1 MLQTDFRGAS
11 GPKRARPESSRG
23 DGDWTCPQCGNV
35 NFAFRTTCNMRKCG
49 TSKPAESSH
58 RRIGGHMGP
67 VHYDQEPSMYM
78 GGPGAPPPLTL
89 GLPSNYG
96 APIYLQQP
104 MTASGPYNYGSSI
117 NKVTSYNPLPRPS
130 AYAPTGTV
138 ISGNDL
144 HLPALS
150 YSCLYLLFPYLNW
163 E

>member
-1 MLQTDFRGAS
+1 
-11 GPKRARPESSRG
+11 
-23 DGDWTCPQCGNV
+23 
-35 NFAFRTTCNMRKCG
+35 
-49 TSKPAESSH
+49 
-58 RRIGGHMGP
+58 MGP

-130 AYAPTGTV
+130 AYAPTG
-138 ISGNDL
+138 
-144 HLPALS
+144 LS
-150 YSCLYLLFPYLNW
+150 YGAPPVLDSYGMDMDMSLGLLVHLLLALAAITCLACEFDIFVQMGCFQIVVLSY
-163 E
+163 

>member
-1 MLQTDFRGAS
+1 
-11 GPKRARPESSRG
+11 
-23 DGDWTCPQCGNV
+23 
-35 NFAFRTTCNMRKCG
+35 
-49 TSKPAESSH
+49 
-58 RRIGGHMGP
+58 MGP

-130 AYAPTGTV
+130 SYAPTGTA

-144 HLPALS
+144 HLPALT
-150 YSCLYLLFPYLNW
+150 YSCLYVLFPYMNW